1 MGLVIVP
8 WNRGH
13 YILYICMIVFLRLVS
28 TTFWAPVY
36 QFLLHL
42 IYHFGDQHF
51 ETMMITRFAIFLNS
65 VGPLVWIMQV
75 PFLRISFLVTTRVLR
90 ISLPHWIPISH
101 LNSNVALLLAR
112 FPAILFR
119 VWSWFRRWILFRNH
133 SLSSGGW
140 SWISV
145 GYWDVDQRY
154 YPWLGLF
161 ITTVF
166 PCLSN
171 DWYNCRP
178 RLLTVQAWR
187 NTGLSPISIRSIWL
201 PFVRISMERWTLFWC
216 CFAYGPQYCCYG
228 MSTFHFCCMS
238 YALTG
243 WMFCGQLPRP
253 FYWHFFA
260 RQSLP
265 WLWYLWFTFTWFRI
279 ARISFEGLSAVSGTS
294 LFGCRSQFS
303 CFNSLSD
310 TRTAARTRDF
320 VASMDHP
327 VIGYEIRAAIISS
340 KAVICY
346 QVCSATSEAQ
356 SLSH

>member
-1 MGLVIVP
+1 MGLVIVR

-75 PFLRISFLVTTRVLR
+75 PFLWISFLVTTWVLR

-166 PCLSN
+166 PYLSN
-171 DWYNCRP
+171 DWYTCRP

-187 NTGLSPISIRSIWL
+187 NTGLSPISIRSIWS

-238 YALTG
+238 CSHRMDVLWSITSTILLAFL
-243 WMFCGQLPRP
+243 RP
-253 FYWHFFA
+253 TKPSVTMIPVVHFY
-260 RQSLP
+260 
-265 WLWYLWFTFTWFRI
+265 
-279 ARISFEGLSAVSGTS
+279 
-294 LFGCRSQFS
+294 
-303 CFNSLSD
+303 
-310 TRTAARTRDF
+310 
-320 VASMDHP
+320 
-327 VIGYEIRAAIISS
+327 VI
-340 KAVICY
+340 
-346 QVCSATSEAQ
+346 
-356 SLSH
+356 